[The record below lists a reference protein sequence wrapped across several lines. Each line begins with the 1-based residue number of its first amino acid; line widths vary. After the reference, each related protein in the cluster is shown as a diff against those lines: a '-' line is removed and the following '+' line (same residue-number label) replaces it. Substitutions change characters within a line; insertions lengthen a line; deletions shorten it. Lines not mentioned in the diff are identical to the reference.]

1 MSGIDGLYADLALAP
16 GATPDEIKRA
26 FRKIARECHPDVS
39 GGDASKEARFQRARD
54 AYETLSDPDK
64 RAAAEAASRP
74 PPPPRA
80 KQGRAV
86 DEQGAFFHAFYR
98 RAAGK
103 SPEPAAKT
111 HSETFRARAATPP
124 PQGAD
129 KLDDLFADFGFGAS
143 RGGPRPSPGGAPGAP
158 RRGDDVILDLEVP
171 GDVARDGG
179 RVKARYARLGR
190 SPSWTPSNASPGI
203 EPRQEEVE
211 LEVPPETRHASV
223 RRYSGLG
230 DCGPYGGPAGDL
242 VVRMRVLDDPTDRA
256 PGRAAPPPRDAE
268 RSREPGAESTSP
280 ERIVVD
286 VSVWEAL
293 LGGRVEVDTP
303 SGRVKMSFPPCTAPG
318 RSFRLRGRGAPE
330 RGGAPGDVVVELRV
344 VMPERLD
351 DEARRL
357 VEQLAAL
364 HPEAPR

>member
-1 MSGIDGLYADLALAP
+1 MAGIDGLYADLGLAP
-16 GATPDEIKRA
+16 GAAADEIKRA

-39 GGDASKEARFQRARD
+39 GGDPAKEARFQRARD
-54 AYETLSDPDK
+54 AYETLSDPEK

-111 HSETFRARAATPP
+111 HSGTFRARAAPP
-124 PQGAD
+124 PPAGSD

-143 RGGPRPSPGGAPGAP
+143 GGGPRPSAGGTPGAP
-158 RRGDDVILDLEVP
+158 KRGDDVILDLEVP
-171 GDVARDGG
+171 AEVARRGG
-179 RVKARYARLGR
+179 RVMARYARLGR
-190 SPSWTPSNASPGI
+190 SPTWTPSNASPGI
-203 EPRQEEVE
+203 EPRREEVE

-230 DCGPYGGPAGDL
+230 DCGPHGGPAGDL
-242 VVRMRVLDDPTDRA
+242 VVRMRVLDDPAERA
-256 PGRAAPPPRDAE
+256 PGKAVPPR
-268 RSREPGAESTSP
+268 GAEAASEAGAP
-280 ERIVVD
+280 ERVVVD

-303 SGRVKMSFPPCTAPG
+303 SGRVKMSFPPCTASG
-318 RSFRLRGRGAPE
+318 RSFRLRGRGAP
-330 RGGAPGDVVVELRV
+330 GPSGAPGDVVVELRV

-364 HPEAPR
+364 YPESPR